1 MKTTNA
7 LISTLAVILLA
18 TSAFAGNMTIGEP
31 DPAAF
36 VAANAGSLNV
46 DGATGYNFF
55 FSGGTFTGPGR
66 AISVNFDA
74 AASAAGHQLEIMIGT
89 PSGTNFT
96 PTGIFE
102 PITVQAGGGD
112 QTAALVLDPTIV
124 GNSAAVS
131 AGETFG
137 WRDGSQSSSNT
148 GSVQFIFDA
157 GTATYTN
164 QNIPQLGVALG
175 GGAGGR
181 EYAINVTA
189 APEPSSLVLCGLA
202 AIGLIAALRRRKS

>member
-74 AASAAGHQLEIMIGT
+74 AASAAGHQLEDHDRHAFRHQLHA
-89 PSGTNFT
+89 N
-96 PTGIFE
+96 
-102 PITVQAGGGD
+102 GD
-112 QTAALVLDPTIV
+112 
-124 GNSAAVS
+124 
-131 AGETFG
+131 F
-137 WRDGSQSSSNT
+137 
-148 GSVQFIFDA
+148 
-157 GTATYTN
+157 
-164 QNIPQLGVALG
+164 
-175 GGAGGR
+175 
-181 EYAINVTA
+181 
-189 APEPSSLVLCGLA
+189 
-202 AIGLIAALRRRKS
+202 